1 MHHEGM
7 EAGPVGGCTCAGSL
21 CLSTVLCVC
30 AVCVLCVGV
39 RREVPPVAVLRA
51 VGCSRRYPFL
61 PESNMLA
68 VDRDHPSALY
78 SAVRDSVSGNGVKGS
93 SGKADA

>member
-1 MHHEGM
+1 M
-7 EAGPVGGCTCAGSL
+7 
-21 CLSTVLCVC
+21 
-30 AVCVLCVGV
+30 
-39 RREVPPVAVLRA
+39 AVLRA

-78 SAVRDSVSGNGVKGS
+78 SAVRRSGGWDMKWVWMGNGIRIS
-93 SGKADA
+93 SRRLL